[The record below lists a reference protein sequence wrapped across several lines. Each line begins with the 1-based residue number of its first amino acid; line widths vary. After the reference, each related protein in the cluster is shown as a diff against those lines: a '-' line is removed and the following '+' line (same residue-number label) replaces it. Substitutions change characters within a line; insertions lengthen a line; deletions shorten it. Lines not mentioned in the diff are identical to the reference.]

1 MADNLYWVWLSEC
14 CQYNT
19 DTFDRLVRHFATPR
33 HVFRAE
39 EEELISVVGKKN
51 ADVARIMRHDLSDAE
66 RVMRYCAMTDT
77 GIISYGDD
85 DYPARLRMLEDPP
98 PVLYYRGRRLAVDDD
113 LLVSVVGTR
122 KMSEYGKRM
131 AFEIAHD
138 LARAGATVVTGMAL
152 GIDGVASAAAL
163 AAGKPTIAVIGSG
176 LDIVYPREH
185 MRLFSA
191 IAEHGTVLSE
201 FAPGTPPEG
210 RNFPRRNRI
219 ISGLSQALV
228 VIEGDDRSGSLI
240 SARHAEKQGRDIFAL
255 PGNADEKNS
264 ESTAILL
271 KKGARPVTCADDVI
285 RLYEPLYGARLNMF
299 KLLEPTNVRMDKVL
313 SSLRVSARPH
323 YPKYKT
329 YEAAT
334 DEERLPQEKQVKQE
348 KPRKS
353 LFGLRKEKESPAPIV
368 GEKKGAPTLSPEKE
382 KLLDEKAIAVY
393 HAIPAERGMTVDELC
408 AAGFAASEVLSAL
421 TMLEIHGCVTAVA
434 GGRYMRI

>member
-1 MADNLYWVWLSEC
+1 MADNLFWVWLSEC

-33 HVFRAE
+33 HIFRAD

-51 ADVARIMRHDLSDAE
+51 ADVVRILRHDLSDAE
-66 RVMRYCAMTDT
+66 RVMRYCAMSDT

-85 DYPARLRMLEDPP
+85 DYPTRLRMLKDPP
-98 PVLYYRGRRLAVDDD
+98 PVLYYRGRRLAVDND

-131 AFEIAHD
+131 AFEIAYD
-138 LARAGATVVTGMAL
+138 LARAGVTVVTGMAL

-163 AAGKPTIAVIGSG
+163 AASRPTIAVIGSG

-191 IAEHGTVLSE
+191 IAEQGTVLSE
-201 FAPGTPPEG
+201 FAPGTQPEG

-228 VIEGDDRSGSLI
+228 VIEGGEKSGALI
-240 SARHAEKQGRDIFAL
+240 SARHAEKQGRDVFAL

-264 ESTAILL
+264 EATAILL
-271 KKGARPVTCADDVI
+271 KQGARPVTCADDII
-285 RLYEPLYGARLNMF
+285 RLYEPLYGSRLNIF

-313 SSLRVSARPH
+313 SSLRVSARPY

-329 YEAAT
+329 YESAT
-334 DEERLPQEKQVKQE
+334 EEKKVQEKQE

-353 LFGLRKEKESPAPIV
+353 LFGLRKEKDSLASTV
-368 GEKKGAPTLSPEKE
+368 GEEKRASVLSAEKE

-393 HAIPAERGMTVDELC
+393 HAIPADRGMTVDELC

-434 GGRYMRI
+434 GGRYIRL